1 MSNRPM
7 LQHRVPLLVTASL
20 AVLGLAASPAFAGS
34 DGDQPPPAI
43 EQPPAPPAP
52 TPLPLPQPRP
62 ENAPAPAPADSA
74 PVPSRSVKGER
85 TEKTKSTPAKT
96 VERPVVLAR
105 RTTTTRAARAVTAGT
120 FPTGGVQAGAG
131 GTSLEPATPAA
142 AIGLGGAALVLLL
155 ASGGVAAARRR

>member
-1 MSNRPM
+1 MSHRPM

-34 DGDQPPPAI
+34 DGDQPPAI

-52 TPLPLPQPRP
+52 TPLPLPQPAP
-62 ENAPAPAPADSA
+62 NTAPAPAPADSA

-85 TEKTKSTPAKT
+85 TEKSKSSPTKTAG
-96 VERPVVLAR
+96 RPVVAVR
-105 RTTTTRAARAVTAGT
+105 RTTTTRAVRATTAGT

-131 GTSLEPATPAA
+131 GTSLEPATPTA
-142 AIGLGGAALVLLL
+142 AIGLGGAAFVLLL